1 MRTRQKK
8 MPITWIRI
16 VVRVWGTSTSIVHK
30 NNLNRDGWK
39 MIHYSHLIYI
49 ILISI
54 QFNTYVQGRL
64 MKYIS
69 MIVVLSHKQSSARL
83 NLPPNMKSNS
93 WLLLAWIPRIFSKI
107 CPWTTYRYDKE
118 TSPISLYLTYCKI
131 NYLETFGFE
140 SMMSISN
147 IPKRD
152 PMGRW

>member
-1 MRTRQKK
+1 ML
-8 MPITWIRI
+8 
-16 VVRVWGTSTSIVHK
+16 IVHK
-30 NNLNRDGWK
+30 NNLNRALNLTYWVGVGWQQITITFSESSFCIWGVPLLTDKHLQHHHGWK
-39 MIHYSHLIYI
+39 MIHHSHLIYI

-69 MIVVLSHKQSSARL
+69 MLVVLSHKQSSARL

-131 NYLETFGFE
+131 NFT
-140 SMMSISN
+140 
-147 IPKRD
+147 
-152 PMGRW
+152 